1 MIGHSPEQ
9 KQKNLFQPLL
19 KEFID
24 LHHELVLLSDKIDWK
39 IFEKEFSCLYSNTG
53 SPAKPIRMMVGLL
66 ILKQM
71 YDLGDETVIP
81 AWISNPYMQY
91 FLW

>member
-39 IFEKEFSCLYSNTG
+39 IFEKEFS
-53 SPAKPIRMMVGLL
+53 
-66 ILKQM
+66 
-71 YDLGDETVIP
+71 
-81 AWISNPYMQY
+81 
-91 FLW
+91 